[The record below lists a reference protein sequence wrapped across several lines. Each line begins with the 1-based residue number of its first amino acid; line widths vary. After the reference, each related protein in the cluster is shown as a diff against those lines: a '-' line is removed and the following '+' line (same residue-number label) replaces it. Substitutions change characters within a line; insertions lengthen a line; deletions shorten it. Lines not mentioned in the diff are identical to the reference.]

1 MISLACIYTHNVCSQ
16 CSHKR
21 RRHKVKISYCFIS
34 LQQPPEEEH
43 KTKFTAPKI
52 ISPRFRR
59 LPLQSVNKSETE
71 GLCDSPTGNFRPFHT
86 PAKESCSQVKTG
98 DLTRRDGTQVSSS
111 EIFEDLFIISILYE
125 RGYAPKRLVKR
136 QAEFK
141 CLSCKDV
148 YVEFYTAPKNKS
160 SASQNAYVKLR
171 TRGHPEQAGLLN

>member
-1 MISLACIYTHNVCSQ
+1 MISLACICTHDVCSQ
-16 CSHKR
+16 CSQKR
-21 RRHKVKISYCFIS
+21 RRHKVKISYRFIS

-98 DLTRRDGTQVSSS
+98 DLTRRDGTQVSGS

-125 RGYAPKRLVKR
+125 RGYPPKRLVKSKQSSNVCHSR
-136 QAEFK
+136 MYTLNFIPRPKTNQARHK
-141 CLSCKDV
+141 M
-148 YVEFYTAPKNKS
+148 
-160 SASQNAYVKLR
+160 R
-171 TRGHPEQAGLLN
+171 M